1 MKCVSVY
8 FWVQWR
14 EAKYKAGVTREDTKE
29 EVKKNN
35 VSEDKERKHFRYKKK
50 LLCIDALSMQILEV
64 CSSRGIWRTAD
75 SLVWPKHRAQKD
87 LMKDESG
94 SIKKTGYGRPV

>member
-1 MKCVSVY
+1 MY

-14 EAKYKAGVTREDTKE
+14 EAKCKAEVTREDTKE

-50 LLCIDALSMQILEV
+50 LLCTDALSMHILEV
-64 CSSRGIWRTAD
+64 
-75 SLVWPKHRAQKD
+75 
-87 LMKDESG
+87 
-94 SIKKTGYGRPV
+94 